1 MVVIFV
7 AESFKSCQV
16 QVEIITTY
24 LLLFLYLHYHVMLL
38 CAILYVI

>member
-1 MVVIFV
+1 MAFIFV

-24 LLLFLYLHYHVMLL
+24 LLLLSYLYYCVMLL
-38 CAILYVI
+38 CTLYVV